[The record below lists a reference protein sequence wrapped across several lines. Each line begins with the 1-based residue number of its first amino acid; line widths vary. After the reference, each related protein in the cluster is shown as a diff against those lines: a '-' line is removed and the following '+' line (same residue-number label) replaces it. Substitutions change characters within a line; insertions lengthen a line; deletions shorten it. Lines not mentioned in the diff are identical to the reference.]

1 MKEEELECTGD
12 HLYENYIARYIH
24 CSLCI
29 EEMPENISPR
39 MYAHNE
45 VGILINGDI
54 QVWCVRHEKNVVI
67 FDMEKSSM
75 MIDPDVE
82 PVELGECDECN
93 DQRKLELW
101 RTSAV

>member
-1 MKEEELECTGD
+1 MKEELECTGD

-24 CSLCI
+24 CLLCV
-29 EEMPENISPR
+29 EELPDGISPR

-54 QVWCVRHEKNVVI
+54 QVWCIRHEKNVVI

-75 MIDPDVE
+75 MIDPDIDE
-82 PVELGECDECN
+82 PVMLGECGECEDCN
-93 DQRKLELW
+93 E
-101 RTSAV
+101 